1 MMNSTEPK
9 DIVRKFLAAIAAGD
23 GAAML
28 DRMAEDAVMIT
39 PGSPKVPFNGRF
51 EGKASIAHAFTLF
64 AEYLEIRDHTLKLLF
79 GEGEHV
85 AVMINETSRAK
96 RTDRFIKQDT
106 FWYFRVAGGLIV
118 LWQVFEDTEQVGW
131 AWDDGAARRPD

>member
-1 MMNSTEPK
+1 MSDTEAK
-9 DIVRKFLAAIAAGD
+9 DIVRQFLAAIAAGD
-23 GAAML
+23 GATML
-28 DRMAEDAVMIT
+28 GLMADDAVMIT

-51 EGKASIAHAFTLF
+51 EGKTSITHAFTMF
-64 AEYLEIRDHTLKLLF
+64 SEYLEIRDHTLKLLF

-106 FWYFRVAGGLIV
+106 LWYFRISGGVIQH
-118 LWQVFEDTEQVGW
+118 WQVFEDTEQVGW
-131 AWDDGAARRPD
+131 AWDDGATRRAE

>member
-1 MMNSTEPK
+1 MSDSDAK
-9 DIVRKFLAAIAAGD
+9 KIVRQFLAAIAAGD
-23 GAAML
+23 GDTML
-28 DRMAEDAVMIT
+28 GLMAEDAVMIT

-51 EGKASIAHAFTLF
+51 EGHASIATAFKMF
-64 AEYLEIRDHTLKLLF
+64 GEYLEIRDHTLKLLF

-106 FWYFRVAGGLIV
+106 FWYFRVTGGTIQH
-118 LWQVFEDTEQVGW
+118 WQVFEDTEQVGW
-131 AWDDGAARRPD
+131 AWDDAATRRAE